1 MKKIMIISLI
11 SIFSLF
17 LNSCDE
23 DKDNNDEN
31 KNGVINLTDDYQ
43 YQVNTNYKYKL
54 EYTVADSYGSLI
66 EDAEIYFVDI
76 FDFVKF
82 KNENSLL
89 TYDSQENTQ
98 SYYVYKDN
106 KIMNSFFINDRNG
119 NLIESIWIDILNLN
133 ENEWVAADYKI
144 DRPNENDI
152 KFSVKV
158 TGKKIEDIEVP
169 VETGEVYEGIKI
181 ELSYDFYFDFKNS
194 FDEIVDQTTEIER
207 TILFIKGYGIMIEDV
222 ESKMESNYL
231 DYSKFQV
238 GRKGLMSVL
247 DDNTFRKFEE
257 MMQKN
262 QKMNSNNKID
272 NYIKQIK

>member
-1 MKKIMIISLI
+1 MKKINILVIIFINSLI
-11 SIFSLF
+11 IFSC
-17 LNSCDE
+17 SE
-23 DKDNNDEN
+23 DKDNNDINGN
-31 KNGVINLTDDYQ
+31 KVINLTDDYQ
-43 YQVNTNYKYKL
+43 FQVNTYYKYKL

-66 EDAEIYFVDI
+66 EDTEIYFVDI
-76 FDFVKF
+76 FDFVKY

-89 TYDSQENTQ
+89 TYDNQENTQ

-106 KIMNSFFINDRNG
+106 KIMNSFFINDRYG

-133 ENEWVAADYKI
+133 ENEWVAAEHKI

-169 VETGEVYEGIKI
+169 VENGEVYEGIKI

-222 ESKMESNYL
+222 ESRMESNYL

-247 DDNTFRKFEE
+247 DDNTFHKFEE
-257 MMQKN
+257 LMQENK
-262 QKMNSNNKID
+262 QINSKNKID